1 MAILVAF
8 NPVKTGIEKYRNLVI
23 RSVSAEG
30 GSSHDGR
37 RCSSLRRLVD
47 RCRGGPRPNSW
58 DKLAPLAEWVE
69 NGKAPDFVVA
79 THSTDGVV
87 DNEQPI
93 CAYPKKAIYKG
104 PSGGQSDPGNWV
116 VSRFTCQ

>member
-1 MAILVAF
+1 MIG
-8 NPVKTGIEKYRNLVI
+8 KTLSHYKVIEKI
-23 RSVSAEG
+23 GQG
-30 GSSHDGR
+30 GIGE
-37 RCSSLRRLVD
+37 V
-47 RCRGGPRPNSW
+47 CR
-58 DKLAPLAEWVE
+58 AAEWVE
-69 NGKAPDFVVA
+69 NGEAPDFIVA

-104 PSGGQSDPGNWV
+104 PAGGQSDPGNWV